1 MMRWRFYGP
10 KLAGPRSP
18 YRQGFHRQ
26 PLAALL
32 MALESSADTL
42 APLFFLFSVY
52 CFFILFPWA
61 VGFELMCVVKQSEND
76 LI

>member
-1 MMRWRFYGP
+1 
-10 KLAGPRSP
+10 
-18 YRQGFHRQ
+18 
-26 PLAALL
+26 
-32 MALESSADTL
+32 MALERSSADTL

-61 VGFELMCVVKQSEND
+61 AGFELMCVVKQSEND